1 MNFLI
6 IITTFELQGTQ
17 HSSAVLSA
25 YLPELAHIQ
34 YSSFFSFLSPLS
46 LSHFL
51 FLCGKKKW
59 NSMGYSTVAVQR

>member
-34 YSSFFSFLSPLS
+34 YSSFFLFFLPFPSLIFSF
-46 LSHFL
+46 FVE
-51 FLCGKKKW
+51 KKKW